1 MFNDLSL
8 VQLLGKN
15 LVSSLIK
22 TIFKK
27 HACTYK
33 TKCKKLMLKKVISDD

>member
-1 MFNDLSL
+1 MFNNLSL

-22 TIFKK
+22 TIFKNTHVHIK
-27 HACTYK
+27 PNEK
-33 TKCKKLMLKKVISDD
+33 N